1 METKL
6 LTANASEL
14 KDDQLGVA
22 IVQSLRESEK
32 SRDLCIAAAGMAI
45 SHAIICGEL
54 LIIARDRHRGEFLAW
69 LESYCRDEEG
79 NPIFSQATAYNYI
92 RAVKYKAALGVDCPE
107 FSTLKELFIAAGIL
121 PPPTTADTS
130 HRPAAPLF
138 KLQFALNAP
147 PPEEWESM
155 DRKEFLERAK
165 PVVDLYERVKAAEKA
180 A

>member
-6 LTANASEL
+6 LSTAASEL
-14 KDDQLGVA
+14 NDSQLATA

-32 SRDLCIAAAGMAI
+32 LRDLCIASAAKAIAHAI
-45 SHAIICGEL
+45 SCGEL
-54 LIIARDRHRGEFLAW
+54 LIVARERHRGEFLAW
-69 LESYCRDEEG
+69 LDGYCRDEKG
-79 NPIFSQATAYNYI
+79 DPLFSQRSAYNYI
-92 RAVKYKAALGVDCPE
+92 KAVKFKAALGEECPE

-121 PPPTTADTS
+121 PPPTSADEIQ
-130 HRPAAPLF
+130 RPPAPLF

-147 PPEEWESM
+147 PPEEWLSM

-165 PVVDLYERVKAAEKA
+165 PVVDLYERVRAAEKA